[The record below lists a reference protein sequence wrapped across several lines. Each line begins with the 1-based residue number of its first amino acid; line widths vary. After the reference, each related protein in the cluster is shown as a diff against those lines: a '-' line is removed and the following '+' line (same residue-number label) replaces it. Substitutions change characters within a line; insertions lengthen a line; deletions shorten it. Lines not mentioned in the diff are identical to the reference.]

1 MRQTTMLWSL
11 LVFVLSMINLGLAK
25 NPVDFTTVCQFPD
38 NFSKKPGFLATTA
51 RLGLWITG
59 NSYKEL
65 LNYPGTFTLTTQ
77 QASTTTPNIQLR
89 GTDLFTTIYGLTVY
103 PLYLLVELQG
113 YFVPTQSGMY
123 TFSLTGSDDAAII
136 FIGNPS
142 TFPCD
147 AFKTWPQ
154 ATANDITVTDSI
166 NPSRTLYMVKGVAYP
181 LRIAYYNGLGN
192 GVLNAAFTDPS
203 GTKRTDWNGYI
214 WQYDQCS
221 TCTYKP
227 PPTVTTSITSGWVL
241 STTTTGTSYSPF
253 TGIDGVESTST
264 IYQVVVPTI
273 TPSLSI
279 PPITTVT
286 IHNPEYVEEDVISFF
301 STTDSDGKPITGS
314 TTINATREDILP
326 DPPHT
331 SFGPAPPP
339 VTHTVDLGNGV
350 TDYEVVTY
358 WTTTNEFGGIIT
370 TSSTVTYSPPP
381 VTVTATTA
389 PDYVESDWI
398 SFFITVDEKGD
409 IVTGSTT
416 INATREYI
424 DGEAPHTSFGP
435 APPVETKT
443 VDLGNEVTEYLVIS
457 YWTTTNEFG
466 GLITTSK
473 VDTYSPPP
481 VTVTATTAPD
491 YVESDWISFFITVDE
506 KGDIVTGSTTINATR
521 EYIDGEAPH
530 TSFGPAPPVETKTVD
545 LGNEVTEYLVISYW
559 TTTNEFG
566 GLITTSKVD
575 TYSPPPVTVTATTAP
590 DYVESDWISFFIT
603 VDEKGDIVTGST
615 TINATREYIDG
626 EAPHTSFG
634 PAPPVETKT
643 VDLGN
648 EVTEYLVISYWTT
661 TNEFGGLITTSKV
674 DTYSP
679 PPVTVT
685 ATTAPDY
692 VESDWISF
700 FITVDEK
707 GDIVTGS
714 TTINATREYIDG
726 EAPHTSFGPAPPPVT
741 HTVDLGNGV
750 TDYEVVTYWTTTN
763 EFGGIITTSSTV
775 TYSPPPVTVTATT
788 APDYVESDW
797 ISFFITVDEKGDIV
811 TGSTTINATREYID
825 GEAPHTSFGP
835 APPVETKTVDLGNEV
850 TEYLVISYWTTTN
863 EFGGLITTSKVD
875 TYSPP
880 PVTVTATTAPDYV
893 ESDWISF
900 FITVDEKG
908 DIVTGST
915 TINAT
920 REYIDG
926 EAPHTSFGPAPPVE
940 TKTVDLGNE
949 VTEYLVI
956 SYWTTTNEFGGL
968 ITTSKVDTYSPPPV
982 TVTATTAPDYVESD
996 WISFF
1001 ITVDEKGDI
1010 VTGSTT
1016 INATREYIDG
1026 EAPHTSFGP
1035 APPPVTHT
1043 VDLGNGVTDYEV
1055 VTYWT
1060 TTNEF
1065 GGIIT
1070 TSSTV
1075 TYSPP
1080 PVTVTATTAPDY
1092 VESDWISFFITVD
1105 EKGDI
1110 VTGSTTINAT
1120 REYIDGEAPHTSF
1133 GPAPPP
1139 VTHTVDLGNGVT
1151 DYEVVTYWTTTNEF
1165 GGIITTSST
1174 VTYSPPPVTVTATT
1188 APDYVES
1195 DWISFFITVDEKGDI
1210 VTGSTTINATRE
1222 YIDAEAQHTSFG
1234 SAPPV
1239 ETHTVVLE
1247 NDMTNYEVVS
1257 FWTTTN
1263 EFGGVITTSSTRTYS
1278 APPLTVTATT
1288 APDYVESD
1296 WISFFITVDE
1306 KGEIVTSSTLFNATR
1321 VYVDNNPP
1329 FMTPSLN
1336 VTSSVV
1342 SAYSNSSTQLSFS
1355 NGLQSSGVVSVTSQT
1370 NAFTSTKTVSDISY
1384 TKEAPTLNSKSDVI
1398 KSSSSGDILNV
1409 STLVSSSHS
1418 SKLQSAYTAK
1428 ESQVTGSHQ
1437 NSVISTLTGPSGTPI
1452 SSQSHSMVLNTMSDT
1467 LSLAVSTG
1475 SSNSGTVQVGKSN
1488 NPSLVMSTTE
1498 TKISGSVASPN
1509 SILLNISDKSQS
1521 PTSSHKPRNQ
1531 SNPSSSKNETNTS
1544 KDSARTSILGGAP
1557 KKSGLPP
1564 SSIEVG
1570 VSSVFHGGSTNLWNH
1585 VPMVSIIIS
1594 LLLHFI

>member
-11 LVFVLSMINLGLAK
+11 LVFALSMINLGFAK

-77 QASTTTPNIQLR
+77 QASTTTPNIQLK

-154 ATANDITVTDSI
+154 ATANDITVTDTI

-181 LRIAYYNGLGN
+181 IRIAYYNGLGN

-331 SFGPAPPP
+331 SFGPAPSP

-389 PDYVESDWI
+389 PDYVESDWV

-466 GLITTSK
+466 GIITTSK

-491 YVESDWISFFITVDE
+491 YVESDWVSFFITVDEKGDIVTGSTTINATREYIDGEAPHTSFGPAPSPVTHTVDLGNGVTDYEVVTYWTTTNEFGGIITTSSTVTYSPPPVTVTATTAPDYVESDWVSFFITVDE

-566 GLITTSKVD
+566 GIITTSKVD

-590 DYVESDWISFFIT
+590 DYVESDW
-603 VDEKGDIVTGST
+603 V
-615 TINATREYIDG
+615 
-626 EAPHTSFG
+626 
-634 PAPPVETKT
+634 
-643 VDLGN
+643 
-648 EVTEYLVISYWTT
+648 
-661 TNEFGGLITTSKV
+661 
-674 DTYSP
+674 
-679 PPVTVT
+679 
-685 ATTAPDY
+685 
-692 VESDWISF
+692 
-700 FITVDEK
+700 
-707 GDIVTGS
+707 
-714 TTINATREYIDG
+714 
-726 EAPHTSFGPAPPPVT
+726 
-741 HTVDLGNGV
+741 
-750 TDYEVVTYWTTTN
+750 
-763 EFGGIITTSSTV
+763 
-775 TYSPPPVTVTATT
+775 
-788 APDYVESDW
+788 
-797 ISFFITVDEKGDIV
+797 
-811 TGSTTINATREYID
+811 
-825 GEAPHTSFGP
+825 
-835 APPVETKTVDLGNEV
+835 
-850 TEYLVISYWTTTN
+850 
-863 EFGGLITTSKVD
+863 
-875 TYSPP
+875 
-880 PVTVTATTAPDYV
+880 
-893 ESDWISF
+893 
-900 FITVDEKG
+900 
-908 DIVTGST
+908 
-915 TINAT
+915 
-920 REYIDG
+920 
-926 EAPHTSFGPAPPVE
+926 
-940 TKTVDLGNE
+940 
-949 VTEYLVI
+949 
-956 SYWTTTNEFGGL
+956 
-968 ITTSKVDTYSPPPV
+968 
-982 TVTATTAPDYVESD
+982 
-996 WISFF
+996 
-1001 ITVDEKGDI
+1001 
-1010 VTGSTT
+1010 
-1016 INATREYIDG
+1016 
-1026 EAPHTSFGP
+1026 
-1035 APPPVTHT
+1035 
-1043 VDLGNGVTDYEV
+1043 
-1055 VTYWT
+1055 
-1060 TTNEF
+1060 
-1065 GGIIT
+1065 
-1070 TSSTV
+1070 
-1075 TYSPP
+1075 
-1080 PVTVTATTAPDY
+1080 
-1092 VESDWISFFITVD
+1092 
-1105 EKGDI
+1105 
-1110 VTGSTTINAT
+1110 
-1120 REYIDGEAPHTSF
+1120 
-1133 GPAPPP
+1133 
-1139 VTHTVDLGNGVT
+1139 
-1151 DYEVVTYWTTTNEF
+1151 
-1165 GGIITTSST
+1165 
-1174 VTYSPPPVTVTATT
+1174 
-1188 APDYVES
+1188 
-1195 DWISFFITVDEKGDI
+1195 SFFITVDEKGDI

-1234 SAPPV
+1234 LAPPV

-1247 NDMTNYEVVS
+1247 NNMTNYEVVTY
-1257 FWTTTN
+1257 WTTTN

-1288 APDYVESD
+1288 GEDYVESD

-1306 KGEIVTSSTLFNATR
+1306 KGEIVTGSTTVNATR

-1329 FMTPSLN
+1329 FLTKSSLST
-1336 VTSSVV
+1336 TSSVA
-1342 SAYSNSSTQLSFS
+1342 SAYYNSSTQLSLSGSLESSSITGVTSTTNENTSTTKFS
-1355 NGLQSSGVVSVTSQT
+1355 AISTINEKPTEVSKSSIVMTSQSKGILSVSTSVTG
-1370 NAFTSTKTVSDISY
+1370 
-1384 TKEAPTLNSKSDVI
+1384 
-1398 KSSSSGDILNV
+1398 SSSSKSQLPYTSKGTQLTPSYQNTV
-1409 STLVSSSHS
+1409 ASSFSGLS
-1418 SKLQSAYTAK
+1418 AKPKPISNQSASK
-1428 ESQVTGSHQ
+1428 VLSIMSEKISVTTST
-1437 NSVISTLTGPSGTPI
+1437 VIL
-1452 SSQSHSMVLNTMSDT
+1452 
-1467 LSLAVSTG
+1467 
-1475 SSNSGTVQVGKSN
+1475 NSGTVQADKSR
-1488 NPSLVMSTTE
+1488 NPSIVMTTAK
-1498 TKISGSVASPN
+1498 TTTSRLARNTN
-1509 SILLNISDKSQS
+1509 SIFGNLSDKLQ
-1521 PTSSHKPRNQ
+1521 
-1531 SNPSSSKNETNTS
+1531 SSSSSYQLTYQADTSHNTIEVKES
-1544 KDSARTSILGGAP
+1544 GNSARTSTTV
-1557 KKSGLPP
+1557 GLPKQ
-1564 SSIEVG
+1564 SSLSASSVEVSI
-1570 VSSVFHGGSTNLWNH
+1570 SSVFHGESTTLWNRI
-1585 VPMVSIIIS
+1585 PMLAIIIS
-1594 LLLHFI
+1594 LLMHFV

>member
-11 LVFVLSMINLGLAK
+11 LVFALSMINLGFAK

-77 QASTTTPNIQLR
+77 QASTTTPNIQLK

-154 ATANDITVTDSI
+154 ATANDITVTDTI

-181 LRIAYYNGLGN
+181 IRIAYYNGLGN

-331 SFGPAPPP
+331 SFGPAPSP

-389 PDYVESDWI
+389 PDYIEV

-466 GLITTSK
+466 GIITTSK

-491 YVESDWISFFITVDE
+491 YVESDWVSFFITVDE

-566 GLITTSKVD
+566 GIITTSKVD

-590 DYVESDWISFFIT
+590 DYVESDWVSFFIT

-661 TNEFGGLITTSKV
+661 TNEFGGIITTSKV

-692 VESDWISF
+692 VESDW
-700 FITVDEK
+700 V
-707 GDIVTGS
+707 
-714 TTINATREYIDG
+714 
-726 EAPHTSFGPAPPPVT
+726 
-741 HTVDLGNGV
+741 
-750 TDYEVVTYWTTTN
+750 
-763 EFGGIITTSSTV
+763 
-775 TYSPPPVTVTATT
+775 
-788 APDYVESDW
+788 
-797 ISFFITVDEKGDIV
+797 
-811 TGSTTINATREYID
+811 
-825 GEAPHTSFGP
+825 
-835 APPVETKTVDLGNEV
+835 
-850 TEYLVISYWTTTN
+850 
-863 EFGGLITTSKVD
+863 
-875 TYSPP
+875 
-880 PVTVTATTAPDYV
+880 
-893 ESDWISF
+893 
-900 FITVDEKG
+900 
-908 DIVTGST
+908 
-915 TINAT
+915 
-920 REYIDG
+920 
-926 EAPHTSFGPAPPVE
+926 
-940 TKTVDLGNE
+940 
-949 VTEYLVI
+949 
-956 SYWTTTNEFGGL
+956 
-968 ITTSKVDTYSPPPV
+968 
-982 TVTATTAPDYVESD
+982 
-996 WISFF
+996 
-1001 ITVDEKGDI
+1001 
-1010 VTGSTT
+1010 
-1016 INATREYIDG
+1016 
-1026 EAPHTSFGP
+1026 
-1035 APPPVTHT
+1035 
-1043 VDLGNGVTDYEV
+1043 
-1055 VTYWT
+1055 
-1060 TTNEF
+1060 
-1065 GGIIT
+1065 
-1070 TSSTV
+1070 
-1075 TYSPP
+1075 
-1080 PVTVTATTAPDY
+1080 
-1092 VESDWISFFITVD
+1092 
-1105 EKGDI
+1105 
-1110 VTGSTTINAT
+1110 
-1120 REYIDGEAPHTSF
+1120 
-1133 GPAPPP
+1133 
-1139 VTHTVDLGNGVT
+1139 
-1151 DYEVVTYWTTTNEF
+1151 
-1165 GGIITTSST
+1165 
-1174 VTYSPPPVTVTATT
+1174 
-1188 APDYVES
+1188 
-1195 DWISFFITVDEKGDI
+1195 SFFITVDEKGDI

-1234 SAPPV
+1234 PAPPV
-1239 ETHTVVLE
+1239 KTHTVVLE
-1247 NDMTNYEVVS
+1247 NNMTNYEVVTY
-1257 FWTTTN
+1257 WTTTN

-1288 APDYVESD
+1288 GEDYVESD

-1306 KGEIVTSSTLFNATR
+1306 KGEIVTGSTTVNATR

-1329 FMTPSLN
+1329 FLTKSSLST
-1336 VTSSVV
+1336 TSSVA
-1342 SAYSNSSTQLSFS
+1342 SAYYNSSTQLSLSGSLESSSITGVTSTTNENSSTTKFS
-1355 NGLQSSGVVSVTSQT
+1355 AISTINEKPTEVSKSSIVLTSQSKGILSVSTSVTG
-1370 NAFTSTKTVSDISY
+1370 
-1384 TKEAPTLNSKSDVI
+1384 
-1398 KSSSSGDILNV
+1398 SSSSKSQLPYTSKGTQLTPSYQNTV
-1409 STLVSSSHS
+1409 ASSFSGLS
-1418 SKLQSAYTAK
+1418 AKPKPISNQSASK
-1428 ESQVTGSHQ
+1428 VLSIMSEKISVTTST
-1437 NSVISTLTGPSGTPI
+1437 VIL
-1452 SSQSHSMVLNTMSDT
+1452 
-1467 LSLAVSTG
+1467 
-1475 SSNSGTVQVGKSN
+1475 NSGTVQADKSR
-1488 NPSLVMSTTE
+1488 NPSIVMTTAK
-1498 TKISGSVASPN
+1498 TTTTRLARNTN
-1509 SILLNISDKSQS
+1509 SILGNLSDKLQ
-1521 PTSSHKPRNQ
+1521 
-1531 SNPSSSKNETNTS
+1531 SSSSSYQLTYQADTSHNTIEVKES
-1544 KDSARTSILGGAP
+1544 GNSARTSTTV
-1557 KKSGLPP
+1557 GLLKQ
-1564 SSIEVG
+1564 SSLSASSVEVSI
-1570 VSSVFHGGSTNLWNH
+1570 SSVFHGESTTLWNRI
-1585 VPMVSIIIS
+1585 PMLAIIIS
-1594 LLLHFI
+1594 LLMHFV

>member
-331 SFGPAPPP
+331 SYGPAPPP

-545 LGNEVTEYLVISYW
+545 LAM
-559 TTTNEFG
+559 
-566 GLITTSKVD
+566 K
-575 TYSPPPVTVTATTAP
+575 
-590 DYVESDWISFFIT
+590 
-603 VDEKGDIVTGST
+603 
-615 TINATREYIDG
+615 
-626 EAPHTSFG
+626 
-634 PAPPVETKT
+634 
-643 VDLGN
+643 
-648 EVTEYLVISYWTT
+648 
-661 TNEFGGLITTSKV
+661 
-674 DTYSP
+674 
-679 PPVTVT
+679 
-685 ATTAPDY
+685 
-692 VESDWISF
+692 
-700 FITVDEK
+700 
-707 GDIVTGS
+707 
-714 TTINATREYIDG
+714 
-726 EAPHTSFGPAPPPVT
+726 
-741 HTVDLGNGV
+741 
-750 TDYEVVTYWTTTN
+750 
-763 EFGGIITTSSTV
+763 
-775 TYSPPPVTVTATT
+775 
-788 APDYVESDW
+788 
-797 ISFFITVDEKGDIV
+797 
-811 TGSTTINATREYID
+811 
-825 GEAPHTSFGP
+825 
-835 APPVETKTVDLGNEV
+835 
-850 TEYLVISYWTTTN
+850 
-863 EFGGLITTSKVD
+863 
-875 TYSPP
+875 
-880 PVTVTATTAPDYV
+880 
-893 ESDWISF
+893 
-900 FITVDEKG
+900 
-908 DIVTGST
+908 
-915 TINAT
+915 
-920 REYIDG
+920 
-926 EAPHTSFGPAPPVE
+926 
-940 TKTVDLGNE
+940 
-949 VTEYLVI
+949 
-956 SYWTTTNEFGGL
+956 
-968 ITTSKVDTYSPPPV
+968 
-982 TVTATTAPDYVESD
+982 
-996 WISFF
+996 
-1001 ITVDEKGDI
+1001 
-1010 VTGSTT
+1010 
-1016 INATREYIDG
+1016 
-1026 EAPHTSFGP
+1026 
-1035 APPPVTHT
+1035 
-1043 VDLGNGVTDYEV
+1043 
-1055 VTYWT
+1055 
-1060 TTNEF
+1060 
-1065 GGIIT
+1065 
-1070 TSSTV
+1070 
-1075 TYSPP
+1075 
-1080 PVTVTATTAPDY
+1080 
-1092 VESDWISFFITVD
+1092 
-1105 EKGDI
+1105 
-1110 VTGSTTINAT
+1110 
-1120 REYIDGEAPHTSF
+1120 
-1133 GPAPPP
+1133 
-1139 VTHTVDLGNGVT
+1139 
-1151 DYEVVTYWTTTNEF
+1151 
-1165 GGIITTSST
+1165 
-1174 VTYSPPPVTVTATT
+1174 
-1188 APDYVES
+1188 
-1195 DWISFFITVDEKGDI
+1195 
-1210 VTGSTTINATRE
+1210 
-1222 YIDAEAQHTSFG
+1222 
-1234 SAPPV
+1234 
-1239 ETHTVVLE
+1239 
-1247 NDMTNYEVVS
+1247 
-1257 FWTTTN
+1257 
-1263 EFGGVITTSSTRTYS
+1263 
-1278 APPLTVTATT
+1278 
-1288 APDYVESD
+1288 
-1296 WISFFITVDE
+1296 
-1306 KGEIVTSSTLFNATR
+1306 
-1321 VYVDNNPP
+1321 
-1329 FMTPSLN
+1329 
-1336 VTSSVV
+1336 
-1342 SAYSNSSTQLSFS
+1342 
-1355 NGLQSSGVVSVTSQT
+1355 
-1370 NAFTSTKTVSDISY
+1370 
-1384 TKEAPTLNSKSDVI
+1384 
-1398 KSSSSGDILNV
+1398 
-1409 STLVSSSHS
+1409 
-1418 SKLQSAYTAK
+1418 
-1428 ESQVTGSHQ
+1428 
-1437 NSVISTLTGPSGTPI
+1437 
-1452 SSQSHSMVLNTMSDT
+1452 
-1467 LSLAVSTG
+1467 
-1475 SSNSGTVQVGKSN
+1475 
-1488 NPSLVMSTTE
+1488 
-1498 TKISGSVASPN
+1498 
-1509 SILLNISDKSQS
+1509 
-1521 PTSSHKPRNQ
+1521 
-1531 SNPSSSKNETNTS
+1531 
-1544 KDSARTSILGGAP
+1544 
-1557 KKSGLPP
+1557 
-1564 SSIEVG
+1564 
-1570 VSSVFHGGSTNLWNH
+1570 
-1585 VPMVSIIIS
+1585 
-1594 LLLHFI
+1594 

>member
-11 LVFVLSMINLGLAK
+11 LVFALSMINLGFAK

-77 QASTTTPNIQLR
+77 QASTTTPNIQLK

-154 ATANDITVTDSI
+154 ATANDITVTDTI

-181 LRIAYYNGLGN
+181 IRIAYYNGLGN

-331 SFGPAPPP
+331 SFGPAPSP

-389 PDYVESDWI
+389 PDYVESDWV

-466 GLITTSK
+466 GIITTSK

-491 YVESDWISFFITVDE
+491 YVESDWVSFFITVDE

-566 GLITTSKVD
+566 GIITTSKVD

-590 DYVESDWISFFIT
+590 DYVESDWVSFFIT

-661 TNEFGGLITTSKV
+661 TNEFGGIITTSKV

-692 VESDWISF
+692 VESDW
-700 FITVDEK
+700 V
-707 GDIVTGS
+707 
-714 TTINATREYIDG
+714 
-726 EAPHTSFGPAPPPVT
+726 
-741 HTVDLGNGV
+741 
-750 TDYEVVTYWTTTN
+750 
-763 EFGGIITTSSTV
+763 
-775 TYSPPPVTVTATT
+775 
-788 APDYVESDW
+788 
-797 ISFFITVDEKGDIV
+797 
-811 TGSTTINATREYID
+811 
-825 GEAPHTSFGP
+825 
-835 APPVETKTVDLGNEV
+835 
-850 TEYLVISYWTTTN
+850 
-863 EFGGLITTSKVD
+863 
-875 TYSPP
+875 
-880 PVTVTATTAPDYV
+880 
-893 ESDWISF
+893 
-900 FITVDEKG
+900 
-908 DIVTGST
+908 
-915 TINAT
+915 
-920 REYIDG
+920 
-926 EAPHTSFGPAPPVE
+926 
-940 TKTVDLGNE
+940 
-949 VTEYLVI
+949 
-956 SYWTTTNEFGGL
+956 
-968 ITTSKVDTYSPPPV
+968 
-982 TVTATTAPDYVESD
+982 
-996 WISFF
+996 
-1001 ITVDEKGDI
+1001 
-1010 VTGSTT
+1010 
-1016 INATREYIDG
+1016 
-1026 EAPHTSFGP
+1026 
-1035 APPPVTHT
+1035 
-1043 VDLGNGVTDYEV
+1043 
-1055 VTYWT
+1055 
-1060 TTNEF
+1060 
-1065 GGIIT
+1065 
-1070 TSSTV
+1070 
-1075 TYSPP
+1075 
-1080 PVTVTATTAPDY
+1080 
-1092 VESDWISFFITVD
+1092 
-1105 EKGDI
+1105 
-1110 VTGSTTINAT
+1110 
-1120 REYIDGEAPHTSF
+1120 
-1133 GPAPPP
+1133 
-1139 VTHTVDLGNGVT
+1139 
-1151 DYEVVTYWTTTNEF
+1151 
-1165 GGIITTSST
+1165 
-1174 VTYSPPPVTVTATT
+1174 
-1188 APDYVES
+1188 
-1195 DWISFFITVDEKGDI
+1195 SFFITVDEKGDI

-1234 SAPPV
+1234 PAPPV
-1239 ETHTVVLE
+1239 KTHTVVLE
-1247 NDMTNYEVVS
+1247 NNMTNYGVVTY
-1257 FWTTTN
+1257 WTTTN

-1288 APDYVESD
+1288 GEDYVESD

-1306 KGEIVTSSTLFNATR
+1306 KGEIVTGSTTVNATR

-1329 FMTPSLN
+1329 FLTKSSLST
-1336 VTSSVV
+1336 TSSVA
-1342 SAYSNSSTQLSFS
+1342 SAYYNSSTQLSLSGSLESSSITCVTSTTNENSSTTKFS
-1355 NGLQSSGVVSVTSQT
+1355 AISTINEKPTEVSKSSIVLTSQSKGILSVSTSVTG
-1370 NAFTSTKTVSDISY
+1370 
-1384 TKEAPTLNSKSDVI
+1384 
-1398 KSSSSGDILNV
+1398 SSSSKSQLPYTSKGTQLTPSYQNTV
-1409 STLVSSSHS
+1409 ASSFSGLS
-1418 SKLQSAYTAK
+1418 AKPKPISNQSASK
-1428 ESQVTGSHQ
+1428 VLSIMSEKISVTTST
-1437 NSVISTLTGPSGTPI
+1437 VIL
-1452 SSQSHSMVLNTMSDT
+1452 
-1467 LSLAVSTG
+1467 
-1475 SSNSGTVQVGKSN
+1475 NSGTVQADKSR
-1488 NPSLVMSTTE
+1488 NPSIVMTTAK
-1498 TKISGSVASPN
+1498 TTTSRLARNTN
-1509 SILLNISDKSQS
+1509 SILGNLSDKLQ
-1521 PTSSHKPRNQ
+1521 
-1531 SNPSSSKNETNTS
+1531 SSSSSYQLTYQADTSHNTIEVKES
-1544 KDSARTSILGGAP
+1544 GNSARTSTTV
-1557 KKSGLPP
+1557 GLLKQ
-1564 SSIEVG
+1564 SSLSASSVEVSI
-1570 VSSVFHGGSTNLWNH
+1570 SSVFHGESTTLWNRI
-1585 VPMVSIIIS
+1585 PMLAIIIS
-1594 LLLHFI
+1594 LLMHFV

>member
-466 GLITTSK
+466 GIITTSK

-566 GLITTSKVD
+566 GIITTSKVD

-661 TNEFGGLITTSKV
+661 TNEFGGIITTSKVDTYSPPPVTVTATTAPDYVESDWISFFITVDEKGDIVTGSTTINATREYIDGEAPHTSFGPAPPVETKTVDLGNEVTEYLVISYWTTTNEFGGIITTSKV

-863 EFGGLITTSKVD
+863 EFGGIITTSKVD

-956 SYWTTTNEFGGL
+956 SYWTTTNEFGGIITTSKVDTYSPPPVTVTATTAPDYVESDWISFFITVDEKGDIVTGSTTINATREYIDGEAPHTSFGPAPPVETKTVDL
-968 ITTSKVDTYSPPPV
+968 GNEVTEYLVISYWTTTNEFGGIITTSKVDTYSPPPV

-1133 GPAPPP
+1133 GPAPP
-1139 VTHTVDLGNGVT
+1139 VETKTVDLGNEVT
-1151 DYEVVTYWTTTNEF
+1151 EYLVISYWTTTNEF
-1165 GGIITTSST
+1165 GGIITTSK
-1174 VTYSPPPVTVTATT
+1174 VDTYSPPPVTVTATT

-1222 YIDAEAQHTSFG
+1222 YIDGEAPHTSFG
-1234 SAPPV
+1234 PAPPV
-1239 ETHTVVLE
+1239 ETKTVDLG
-1247 NDMTNYEVVS
+1247 NEVTEYLVIS
-1257 FWTTTN
+1257 YWTTTN
-1263 EFGGVITTSSTRTYS
+1263 EFGGIITTSKVDTYS
-1278 APPLTVTATT
+1278 PPPVTVTATT

-1306 KGEIVTSSTLFNATR
+1306 KGDIVTGSTTINATR
-1321 VYVDNNPP
+1321 EYIDGEAPHTSFGPAPP
-1329 FMTPSLN
+1329 
-1336 VTSSVV
+1336 VE
-1342 SAYSNSSTQLSFS
+1342 
-1355 NGLQSSGVVSVTSQT
+1355 
-1370 NAFTSTKTVSDISY
+1370 TKTVDLGNEVTEYLVISY
-1384 TKEAPTLNSKSDVI
+1384 W
-1398 KSSSSGDILNV
+1398 
-1409 STLVSSSHS
+1409 
-1418 SKLQSAYTAK
+1418 
-1428 ESQVTGSHQ
+1428 
-1437 NSVISTLTGPSGTPI
+1437 
-1452 SSQSHSMVLNTMSDT
+1452 
-1467 LSLAVSTG
+1467 
-1475 SSNSGTVQVGKSN
+1475 
-1488 NPSLVMSTTE
+1488 TTTNE
-1498 TKISGSVASPN
+1498 FGGIIT
-1509 SILLNISDKSQS
+1509 
-1521 PTSSHKPRNQ
+1521 TS
-1531 SNPSSSKNETNTS
+1531 
-1544 KDSARTSILGGAP
+1544 
-1557 KKSGLPP
+1557 
-1564 SSIEVG
+1564 
-1570 VSSVFHGGSTNLWNH
+1570 
-1585 VPMVSIIIS
+1585 
-1594 LLLHFI
+1594 